1 MSETTPPRVFLVDD
15 HPAMLRGLAILLEQ
29 DGLEVC
35 GEAQNRNEM
44 MAQIDTAKPD
54 LALLDISLD
63 TENGLDLIA
72 DFRARAIKVVCYSM
86 LEDAA
91 VIKRAIVAGA
101 GGYVTKREPA
111 ENLLQAIRDV
121 LAGKHAISPLA
132 GESLST
138 SEPTAEDDIGLSVRE
153 AQIIS
158 LIGQGIPNVKIA
170 AMLRI
175 SVRTLEAYCS
185 RIMAKLN
192 LRGMQDF
199 RQYAIARQAA
209 QRVTTD

>member
-1 MSETTPPRVFLVDD
+1 MSETKPPRVFLVDD
-15 HPAMLRGLAILLEQ
+15 HPAMLRGLSILLEQ

-35 GEAQNRNEM
+35 GEAQSRNEM

-72 DFRARAIKVVCYSM
+72 DFRTRGIKVVCYSM
-86 LEDAA
+86 LENATI
-91 VIKRAIVAGA
+91 IKRAIVAGA

-132 GESLST
+132 DECLST
-138 SEPTAEDDIGLSVRE
+138 SEPCADDDAGLSVRE

-158 LIGQGIPNVKIA
+158 LIGKGIPNVKIA
-170 AMLRI
+170 AMLHI